1 MDNYLSALN
10 FVDLISEKHKELRKK
25 VRENWGNSEL
35 CDNKLHLISM
45 LKIKKMTISESSKK
59 MNLSKQAVHKFS
71 KSLLEEGIIKIENHE
86 SNHKEKLMSLTDKGD
101 MLYNELLVI
110 KQDIEKV
117 IKENIGQDNF
127 KHIKNLLE
135 KKWI

>member
-1 MDNYLSALN
+1 MNDYLDNLS

-25 VRENWGNSEL
+25 VRDNWENSDL

-45 LKIKKMTISESSKK
+45 LKLKKMTISESSKK

-110 KQDIEKV
+110 KLSIEDT
-117 IKENIGQDNF
+117 IKETIGQN
-127 KHIKNLLE
+127 NLNYLRE
-135 KKWI
+135 LLSKKWT